1 MIEDIGNQS
10 RWRYVLLLLEGEWL
24 DALRNGNGRRRVQ
37 ILWER
42 RFTCVGKGKARQI
55 RKRKKKNRK
64 RNDPGKAQCIN
75 GCGAEVNYCSDEIL
89 GGLGQARP
97 VTFQARVRGRGS
109 CKMDFLRES
118 LGRGIHEERER
129 VLREW

>member
-10 RWRYVLLLLEGEWL
+10 RWRYVLLLLEGESL
-24 DALRNGNGRRRVQ
+24 DALKNGNGRRRVQ

-42 RFTCVGKGKARQI
+42 RFTCVEKGKAQE
-55 RKRKKKNRK
+55 KKKNRK

-89 GGLGQARP
+89 VVWVRP
-97 VTFQARVRGRGS
+97 GPLLFRRAWGRGS
-109 CKMDFLRES
+109 CKINFLRVS
-118 LGRGIHEERER
+118 LGREMQ
-129 VLREW
+129 